1 MDRRAFFKN
10 SLAALAG
17 AGLVSSLPGCSEELY
32 SRKKS
37 KKPNIV
43 LIMVDDVGY
52 SDIGSFAAHI
62 NDATTDK
69 LYYETPRIDEFCK
82 QSTMF
87 TQFYVCSVCSPT
99 RASLLTGKMN
109 NRMGMWDAY
118 ARVNTTYEKTGKPV
132 PAGGHILD
140 NQPWLEYQY
149 SQTDRGVSVPDAAT
163 ALHDVKTIPQG
174 LIGYNS
180 AFIGKWHLGSH
191 NHVGYHP
198 QDRGF
203 EQVLAYYDGG
213 GSHYHNWPF
222 RQGAGSQEYWDDPG
236 SKLDTVLNYVSDDVS
251 QRVCDYLTD
260 RSMNHAD
267 EPFFLYVAH
276 PACHGPIQPRE
287 DDLKYFK
294 AKTKNLGFLGHND
307 PKYAA
312 LLYGMDRSIGAIL
325 DKIEEL
331 QIADDT
337 AVIFL
342 SDNGGHPRWTK
353 ATPLRGGKSMLY
365 EGGVRVPLA
374 IRLPSVTSAG
384 DKCDIPADVSDIY
397 PTLMDI
403 AGADYSDYKADA
415 TPDGQSIKPL
425 LGDLTNKSKKYT
437 RDEFYQ
443 FYGKMGYKG
452 YHNFATWAT
461 LRKGDYKLHYDY
473 HGKVELYNIAKD
485 IGEKNDLTDSNPG
498 LAYDMLV
505 QLTDWLKANCNG
517 SYLPK
522 PNPKF
527 DPDGSLPYGPYVP
540 FEELKASLKKAKRE
554 F

>member
-1 MDRRAFFKN
+1 MDRRAFLKN
-10 SLAALAG
+10 SLVTLAG
-17 AGLVSSLPGCSEELY
+17 AGSVSTLAGCNAGLF
-32 SRKKS
+32 KKTNS

-52 SDIGSFAAHI
+52 SDVGSFAAHI
-62 NDATTDK
+62 NNTTADK
-69 LYYETPRIDEFCK
+69 LYYETPRIDEFSR
-82 QSTMF
+82 QSAMF

-99 RASLLTGKMN
+99 RSSLLTGKMN

-118 ARVNTTYEKTGKPV
+118 AQVKTTYEKTGKPV
-132 PAGGHILD
+132 PPGGHILD
-140 NQPWLEYQY
+140 NHPWTEYKY
-149 SQTDRGVSVPDAAT
+149 SKTNRGVSIPDAAT

-174 LIGYNS
+174 LTGYQS
-180 AFIGKWHLGSH
+180 AFIGKWHQGSH
-191 NHVGYHP
+191 NHVGYRP

-213 GSHYHNWPF
+213 GSYYHNWPF
-222 RQGAGSQEYWDDPG
+222 RQAAGGQKYWDDPG
-236 SKLDTVLNYVSDDVS
+236 PKLDPVINYVSDDVG

-260 RSMNHAD
+260 RTSNHPD
-267 EPFFLYVAH
+267 EPFFIYVAH

-287 DDLKYFK
+287 DDLKYFS
-294 AKTKNLGFLGHND
+294 AKTKNKGFLGHND

-312 LLYGMDRSIGAIL
+312 LLYGMDRSIGAIF
-325 DKIEEL
+325 DKIDEL
-331 QIADDT
+331 QLADDT

-342 SDNGGHPRWTK
+342 SDNGGHSGWTK

-384 DKCDIPADVSDIY
+384 DKCDVPADVSDIY

-403 AGADYSDYKADA
+403 AGVDYSDYKQDA
-415 TPDGQSIKPL
+415 TTDGQSIKPL
-425 LGDLTNKSKKYT
+425 LADLTNKKKKYT

-443 FYGKMGYKG
+443 FYGKLGYKG

-485 IGEKNDLTDSNPG
+485 IGEKNDLTKSNPK
-498 LAYDMLV
+498 LAYKMLV
-505 QLTDWLKANCNG
+505 QLTDWLKANCNE

-527 DPDGSLPYGPYVP
+527 NPNGPLPYGPYVP
-540 FEELKASLKKAKRE
+540 LEKLKASLKNTKG
-554 F
+554 

>member
-1 MDRRAFFKN
+1 MDRRSFLKN
-10 SLAALAG
+10 SLVALAG
-17 AGLVSSLPGCSEELY
+17 AGSVSLLAGCNRGVY
-32 SRKKS
+32 GRKNS

-62 NDATTDK
+62 NNTTTDK

-118 ARVNTTYEKTGKPV
+118 ASVKTTYEKTGKHIP
-132 PAGGHILD
+132 PGGHILD
-140 NQPWLEYQY
+140 NHPWLEYKY
-149 SQTDRGVSVPDAAT
+149 SQTNRGVSIPDAAT

-174 LIGYNS
+174 LTGYHC

-191 NHVGYHP
+191 NHVGYRP

-203 EQVLAYYDGG
+203 NQVLAYYDGG
-213 GSHYHNWPF
+213 GSGYYNWPF
-222 RQGAGSQEYWDDPG
+222 MQYAGSQKYWDDPG
-236 SKLDTVLNYVSDDVS
+236 PKLDPVLNYVSDDVG
-251 QRVCDYLTD
+251 QRACDFLTD
-260 RSMNHAD
+260 RAGNHPD
-267 EPFFLYVAH
+267 DPFFLYVAH
-276 PACHGPIQPRE
+276 PACHGPIQPRA
-287 DDLKYFK
+287 DDLKYFE
-294 AKTKNLGFLGHND
+294 AKTKNLGYLGHTD

-312 LLYGMDRSIGAIL
+312 LLYGMDRSIGTIL
-325 DKIEEL
+325 DKIDEL
-331 QIADDT
+331 ALDDNT

-342 SDNGGHPRWTK
+342 SDNGGHPRFTK

-365 EGGVRVPLA
+365 EGGVRVPLI
-374 IRLPSVTSAG
+374 IRHPSLTTAG
-384 DKCDIPADVSDIY
+384 NKCNIPTDVSDVY

-403 AGADYSDYKADA
+403 AGVDYSDYKQDS
-415 TPDGQSIKPL
+415 TVDGQSIKPL
-425 LGDLTNKSKKYT
+425 LGDLTNKKKKYT

-452 YHNFATWAT
+452 HHNFATWAT
-461 LRKGDYKLHYDY
+461 LRKSDYKLHYDY
-473 HGKVELYNIAKD
+473 HGKVELYNIAED
-485 IGEKNDLTDSNPG
+485 IGEDKDLTELNPG
-498 LAYDMLV
+498 LAYDMLI
-505 QLTDWLKANCNG
+505 QLTDWLKANCNE

-522 PNPKF
+522 PNPNF
-527 DPDGSLPYGPYVP
+527 DSDGPLPFGPYVP
-540 FEELKASLKKAKRE
+540 FEQLKASLINGK
-554 F
+554 